1 MELETPL
8 DMICRIIVRAREW
21 DAQVPSN
28 EPDEVDEDGPVSTD
42 DEYDVLIDEKNDSV
56 EAEIEAALD
65 DLGEGG
71 RDLVAGQAAAVALL
85 DRALRQ
91 RHTRGVMQI
100 LPPLQL
106 MESMLFE
113 LLWIG
118 VSLLTIA
125 IASGAVLL
133 GETVTVSVIAAAIL
147 VLGGIALTVTAP
159 AVPADRK

>member
-65 DLGEGG
+65 DLAEDQRAEILALAWIGNGTFDISDWDE
-71 RDLVAGQAAAVALL
+71 AMSEAA
-85 DRALRQ
+85 DPDSDP
-91 RHTRGVMQI
+91 I
-100 LPPLQL
+100 LEQL
-106 MESMLFE
+106 MDMPMLAAYLDAGLEAFD
-113 LLWIG
+113 LSCDGIG
-118 VSLLTIA
+118 QI
-125 IASGAVLL
+125 
-133 GETVTVSVIAAAIL
+133 
-147 VLGGIALTVTAP
+147 
-159 AVPADRK
+159 D